1 MQRSVLH
8 WEKKKNKLT
17 ENMQVYQFA
26 SNTTLFMY
34 NKYQYMP
41 NNCYNL

>member
-1 MQRSVLH
+1 MQRSVLQ
-8 WEKKKNKLT
+8 WEKKKLKET
-17 ENMQVYQFA
+17 MRVYQFA
-26 SNTTLFMY
+26 SNTTQFMY